1 MKSDGLGG
9 PVQTAVSARAVY
21 NGDKAWSPKPGDTT
35 QKAKMAARPKPE
47 LNGSPKMDSPRRENA
62 AMGVTAVTPP
72 REVNA
77 SKDKKPNGT
86 RPRAP
91 ASSATAHPKTS
102 KSKKNGSGTE
112 SPQGVDGPPPLS
124 TPTSGSVSPE
134 NNSSSPRS
142 ATPGQRSKA
151 VAKVSPRSPV
161 TKTMR
166 KPCDP
171 TKANSTTSRTVT
183 KEAGKAKSGASGRP
197 STAAPGSKG
206 EPKGRSTPTNPV
218 ENLGPKPAP
227 QASGTRKPSSPRKEE
242 IPKPPAGEG
251 AASDAKKK
259 PAKASPAA
267 STTANGKQAKA
278 AAKPAPL
285 AGGKSSPRQKAVA
298 EFPTPKGS
306 PKSAGPEKQAS
317 PALKR
322 HSAKGKETSS
332 QRTPAGKLTG
342 PNPHISTGEEQPKGP
357 VEQAEKSP
365 AHVGTPRK
373 PDVATLGPGHSA
385 ETSGRAGKTRHS
397 GGGAENQRKA
407 PAENHAARTDT
418 SAGIAVAPMPA
429 PATLPGPANPPKGN
443 EPARTPGSPAGPQTP
458 PEDFWSG
465 SHRQVSP
472 ESESASAAT
481 TSSDDIKPRSED
493 YDAGGSQD
501 DDGSND
507 RGVSKCGTVLCH
519 DFLGRSSS
527 DTSTPEELKMYET
540 ALRVEPRLRARDAP
554 DPFHGHSTSEEEVTR
569 RRPRSWQ
576 RHEDAPLEK
585 ETCEDNA
592 DALTVR
598 NIPDHQLFSSDEEE
612 ETEDERSEVE
622 IHTEVAPPAADLSPR
637 QFQGIV
643 NLAFEDIGEADNGI
657 PAYPST
663 SNFRRSVLLSV
674 DECEELGSE
683 EVGVQTPL
691 HRPSTAA
698 PGDVFDAT
706 SDKPVRR
713 VCNSSDLPAKKE
725 CMPASPGS
733 VLREDRELPQEGQPA
748 GSIGPADQPPD
759 REGTDLRPQERP
771 RHLDLQCSE
780 QYTDGSPHKNPLL
793 EPTDKKKE
801 AQLELCEQQSSSPAG
816 DLDDCEKLDQSSTFD
831 RRPSKVLSPIYETD
845 TGEAFEQSIVGRRE
859 EERETEQA
867 AVEEEEGGDA
877 EDSVSRHFA
886 ERDWTLLRQLLS
898 DQDSSLGIITCVP
911 EDLNLAQYLIK
922 QTLALSRDC
931 LSGRPLPSTEQEAC
945 KRWAELISPMEDS
958 TTSITVTSF
967 SPEDAASPQG
977 EWTILELE
985 THH

>member
-21 NGDKAWSPKPGDTT
+21 NGDTAHVRDCKDKAWSPKPGDTT

-47 LNGSPKMDSPRRENA
+47 LNGSPKTDSPRRENA
-62 AMGVTAVTPP
+62 AMGGTAVTPA

-91 ASSATAHPKTS
+91 ANSATAHPKTS

-142 ATPGQRSKA
+142 ATPGQRSKT

-161 TKTMR
+161 TKTLR

-183 KEAGKAKSGASGRP
+183 KEASKAKSGASGRP
-197 STAAPGSKG
+197 FTAAPGSKA
-206 EPKGRSTPTNPV
+206 EPKGRSTPTNPG
-218 ENLGPKPAP
+218 ENLGPKPSS
-227 QASGTRKPSSPRKEE
+227 QASGTRKPTSPRKEE
-242 IPKPPAGEG
+242 IPKPPAGDG
-251 AASDAKKK
+251 AAGDASKKK
-259 PAKASPAA
+259 PAKASLAA
-267 STTANGKQAKA
+267 TTTANGKQAKA
-278 AAKPAPL
+278 AAAKPVPL

-306 PKSAGPEKQAS
+306 PKSAGPDKQAS
-317 PALKR
+317 PGLKR
-322 HSAKGKETSS
+322 HSAKGKETCS
-332 QRTPAGKLTG
+332 QRSPAGKLTG
-342 PNPHISTGEEQPKGP
+342 PNPHISTAEEQPKGA

-365 AHVGTPRK
+365 AHVGTHRK

-385 ETSGRAGKTRHS
+385 ETSARVGKTRHS

-418 SAGIAVAPMPA
+418 SARIAAAPMPA
-429 PATLPGPANPPKGN
+429 HATLPGPANPPKGN
-443 EPARTPGSPAGPQTP
+443 EPAKTPGSPAGPQTP
-458 PEDFWSG
+458 PDYSWSG

-527 DTSTPEELKMYET
+527 DTSTPEELKVYET

-592 DALTVR
+592 SALTVR

-622 IHTEVAPPAADLSPR
+622 IHTEVAQPAADLSPR

-643 NLAFEDIGEADNGI
+643 NLAFEDIGEADNDI

-683 EVGVQTPL
+683 EVGAQTPL
-691 HRPSTAA
+691 QRSSTTAA
-698 PGDVFDAT
+698 GDVFDAT

-713 VCNSSDLPAKKE
+713 VCDSSDLPARRE
-725 CMPASPGS
+725 CMPATPGS
-733 VLREDRELPQEGQPA
+733 ALREDRELPQEGQNCSQPA

-759 REGTDLRPQERP
+759 REGTDPRPQERP
-771 RHLDLQCSE
+771 RHLDLQRSE
-780 QYTDGSPHKNPLL
+780 QYTDSSLHKNPAL
-793 EPTDKKKE
+793 EPTNKKKE
-801 AQLELCEQQSSSPAG
+801 PQLELCEQQSSSPA
-816 DLDDCEKLDQSSTFD
+816 
-831 RRPSKVLSPIYETD
+831 
-845 TGEAFEQSIVGRRE
+845 AGRRE
-859 EERETEQA
+859 GHRGGQEQTA
-867 AVEEEEGGDA
+867 LGVFTA
-877 EDSVSRHFA
+877 EPRPYQMLH
-886 ERDWTLLRQLLS
+886 WTLGHHLYQ
-898 DQDSSLGIITCVP
+898 V
-911 EDLNLAQYLIK
+911 
-922 QTLALSRDC
+922 
-931 LSGRPLPSTEQEAC
+931 
-945 KRWAELISPMEDS
+945 
-958 TTSITVTSF
+958 
-967 SPEDAASPQG
+967 
-977 EWTILELE
+977 LE
-985 THH
+985 